1 MNFGRDAV
9 PWGPEL
15 WGRLDQA
22 VHAEVDRAGVAGK
35 VLPLR
40 GPLPDATTVPAD
52 VIDPETMSVQDD
64 AVLPLVELS
73 VEFSLTEQQV
83 EGEAALQTAVTLATR
98 AANLI
103 AQAEDLVVFQGGG
116 ATDAALFKTVRQKG
130 VTGNGLV
137 AAAPSTVDVA
147 ADNGHTGERIVDG
160 LTRAY
165 AELQTTGQYGPYALV
180 LRAEQYADAFK
191 PLANTLVMPADRLR
205 PLVQQGFFGTGTMP
219 EATGLVMSVGGGT
232 MDLMVGID
240 PTVAFLQIDGAGL
253 YRFRVFERFALRLK
267 DEQALVRLQFVR

>member
-1 MNFGRDAV
+1 MNLGREAV
-9 PWGPEL
+9 AWGPEL
-15 WGRLDQA
+15 WARLDQA
-22 VHAEVDRAGVAGK
+22 VHAEVDRTGVAGK

-40 GPLPDATTVPAD
+40 GPLPDAMTVPAD
-52 VIDPETMSVQDD
+52 VIDRETMTVRDD

-83 EGEAALQTAVTLATR
+83 DREAELATGVTLATR

-103 AQAEDLVVFQGGG
+103 AQAEDLVVFQGASAG
-116 ATDAALFKTVRQKG
+116 DAAIFETVRQRGAAGK
-130 VTGNGLV
+130 GLV
-137 AAAPSTVDVA
+137 AAASSTVDVA
-147 ADNGHTGERIVDG
+147 AANGHVGERIVDA

-165 AELQTTGQYGPYALV
+165 AELQARGQYGPYALV
-180 LRAEQYADAFK
+180 LRTEQYADAFE

-205 PLVQQGFFGTGTMP
+205 PLVEQGFFGTGTMP

-232 MDLMVGID
+232 IDLMIGID
-240 PTVAFLQIDGAGL
+240 PTVSFLHVDGGGL

-267 DEQALVRLQFVR
+267 DEQALVRLQFAR